1 MVRSSVVLCNS
12 YALYEE
18 PFFVKRDNRDLHI
31 HVIFYI
37 TGSYVLSNAM
47 DNTLRVWD
55 VRPFVTTDRCV
66 KIITGHKHNFEK
78 VLLFILKLSICLEI
92 IPKLKLGS

>member
-1 MVRSSVVLCNS
+1 MKNPSL
-12 YALYEE
+12 LE
-18 PFFVKRDNRDLHI
+18 RDNRDLHI

-92 IPKLKLGS
+92 SGK